1 MISVIMSG
9 LEDVSEISQTP
20 ALYTEL
26 VRPQGSNSRRKE
38 SHDYVDPDTV
48 RRIRNMEDMKNSRNI
63 EDKRNMLDIEDIRSL
78 EESWSTRNIEKMK
91 NIEDTKTNMERN
103 TRDIEK
109 LEDSRL
115 RLDTGDSQRT
125 EYFFMQGSGLG
136 SPLRS
141 GMPQPS
147 RPRTR
152 SIMDKIE

>member
-1 MISVIMSG
+1 MSG
-9 LEDVSEISQTP
+9 LEDVSEISQTH

-26 VRPQGSNSRRKE
+26 VRPHGSNSRRKE

-78 EESWSTRNIEKMK
+78 EESWSTRNIENMK
-91 NIEDTKTNMERN
+91 NIED

>member
-1 MISVIMSG
+1 MSG

-26 VRPQGSNSRRKE
+26 VRTQGGNTRRKE
-38 SHDYVDPDTV
+38 SHDYVDPDSI
-48 RRIRNMEDMKNSRNI
+48 RKIRNTEDMKNSRNI

-78 EESWSTRNIEKMK
+78 EETWGTRNIKEKK
-91 NIEDTKTNMERN
+91 NIEVIKTDTERY
-103 TRDIEK
+103 TGDIEEM
-109 LEDSRL
+109 EDSRL
-115 RLDTGDSQRT
+115 SLDTGDSQRT
-125 EYFFMQGSGLG
+125 EYFFMQGSCLG
-136 SPLRS
+136 SALTS